1 MWNRLSPTNSNR
13 LLHDNGPDPPWMQG
27 PLKVA
32 FLGASGVGRTSI
44 LQQFFKHDFPK
55 DHIRT
60 SKRTVYRSCL
70 VCDTCIRELM
80 VLDVP
85 PQKYFPIDNLAEWNN
100 GNPLGLRTVHTYVL
114 VYDMGNLDTFQYCR
128 NMRDQ
133 ILESFNHRDF
143 KIMVVG
149 NKVDMVSNPHTQELK
164 DISTLVRK
172 HWRCGYVECS
182 AKHNYKIGDI
192 FKEMMGYPQFFKHDF
207 PKDHIRTSKRT
218 VYRSCLVCDTCI
230 RELMVLDVPPQK
242 YFPIDN
248 LAEWNNGNPLGLRTV
263 HTYVLVYDMGNL
275 DTFQYCRN
283 MRDQILESFNHR
295 DFKIMVVG
303 NKVDMVSN
311 PHTQELKD
319 ISTLVRKHWRC
330 GYVECSAKHNYK
342 IGDIFKE
349 MMGYPVG
356 GTAPKLEFSQS
367 IGSKNR
373 CTIL

>member
-1 MWNRLSPTNSNR
+1 
-13 LLHDNGPDPPWMQG
+13 MQG

-55 DHIRT
+55 QHLRT
-60 SKRTVYRSCL
+60 AKRTIYRSCL

-85 PQKYFPIDNLAEWNN
+85 PQKYFPVDNLAEWNN
-100 GNPLGLRTVHTYVL
+100 GHPLGLRTVHTYVL
-114 VYDMGNLDTFQYCR
+114 VYDMGNLETFQYCR

-149 NKVDMVSNPHTQELK
+149 NKFDRASNPHTQELK

-182 AKHNYKIGDI
+182 AKYNFKIGDI
-192 FKEMMGYPQFFKHDF
+192 FKE
-207 PKDHIRTSKRT
+207 
-218 VYRSCLVCDTCI
+218 L
-230 RELMVLDVPPQK
+230 
-242 YFPIDN
+242 
-248 LAEWNNGNPLGLRTV
+248 
-263 HTYVLVYDMGNL
+263 
-275 DTFQYCRN
+275 
-283 MRDQILESFNHR
+283 
-295 DFKIMVVG
+295 
-303 NKVDMVSN
+303 
-311 PHTQELKD
+311 
-319 ISTLVRKHWRC
+319 
-330 GYVECSAKHNYK
+330 
-342 IGDIFKE
+342 
-349 MMGYPVG
+349 MGYPVG

-367 IGSKNR
+367 IRSKNR

>member
-1 MWNRLSPTNSNR
+1 MYGEQSAPVGERTA
-13 LLHDNGPDPPWMQG
+13 QETA
-27 PLKVA
+27 VA
-32 FLGASGVGRTSI
+32 LVVERHQRRQQQQQQQQRPEQVRNPAAAAAATAA
-44 LQQFFKHDFPK
+44 QFFRHDFPK
-55 DHIRT
+55 EHIRT
-60 SKRTVYRSCL
+60 AKRTVYRSCL

-100 GNPLGLRTVHTYVL
+100 GHPLGLRTVHTYVL

-182 AKHNYKIGDI
+182 ARHNYKIGDI
-192 FKEMMGYPQFFKHDF
+192 FKE
-207 PKDHIRTSKRT
+207 
-218 VYRSCLVCDTCI
+218 L
-230 RELMVLDVPPQK
+230 
-242 YFPIDN
+242 
-248 LAEWNNGNPLGLRTV
+248 
-263 HTYVLVYDMGNL
+263 
-275 DTFQYCRN
+275 
-283 MRDQILESFNHR
+283 
-295 DFKIMVVG
+295 
-303 NKVDMVSN
+303 
-311 PHTQELKD
+311 
-319 ISTLVRKHWRC
+319 
-330 GYVECSAKHNYK
+330 
-342 IGDIFKE
+342 
-349 MMGYPVG
+349 MGYPVG

-367 IGSKNR
+367 MGSKNR